1 MWSPPLPSGVAGAR
15 RVHEGVVLEL
25 AVLVVTIG
33 LADSL
38 NPSTVGPALVIATG
52 EGAVPRLIATFPFP
66 TPTDDQR
73 ADVAAAAKAIEDLR
87 RGWLN
92 PGRVRTE
99 TPR

>member
-52 EGAVPRLIATFPFP
+52 EGAVPRLIATSRFRLRLMISAP
-66 TPTDDQR
+66 TLPLPPKR
-73 ADVAAAAKAIEDLR
+73 LRICVAAGSTLV
-87 RGWLN
+87 G
-92 PGRVRTE
+92 
-99 TPR
+99 